1 MNIYSILG
9 KLIMLSVTQPVH
21 HSKQWVN
28 IWKNKE
34 GTGAYSFIYSQCFA
48 AQILK
53 RFINKS
59 QKNTYIQTH
68 TKQKQQT
75 PKLYIIA
82 KWMEFLLAFARSQ
95 VHISVQRQTTPVRS
109 LWSCLLPPYKC
120 PNSLPTKAQ
129 PLLPILFPIQYSLT
143 SLTHTG

>member
-95 VHISVQRQTTPVRS
+95 VHISVQRQTS